1 MKPKIK
7 TLLIISGGLLTGFVN
22 GLFGAGGGM
31 LSVPILG
38 KYGLKKKE
46 SHASAVAVIM
56 PLSIFSATL
65 YLLNGSVTINDAVKY
80 VPWGLLGATT
90 GTFILKQ
97 LPDKWIR
104 KVFSIFMIWAGIT
117 LFMR

>member
-1 MKPKIK
+1 MKEK
-7 TLLIISGGLLTGFVN
+7 TNNLLTVGGGLLTGFVN

-56 PLSIFSATL
+56 PLSLFSATL

-80 VPWGLLGATT
+80 IPWGLLGAAV
-90 GTFILKQ
+90 GTLLLKK

-104 KVFSIFMIWAGIT
+104 RIFAIFMIWAGIT